1 MAQFEV
7 KDGVGI
13 IPEGTTV
20 MKDDGFKDCTELT
33 SVVIP
38 ESVTDIYN
46 RCFENCYNLSRI
58 EVAAGNKDLFR
69 QRYGGNGHRMP
80 LQNIW
85 TRIFK
90 VGSRM
95 W

>member
-58 EVAAGNKDLFR
+58 YYCEEDATEEMLDICLSYLQEKNPALFDEIKDLKKD
-69 QRYGGNGHRMP
+69 YE
-80 LQNIW
+80 
-85 TRIFK
+85 
-90 VGSRM
+90 
-95 W
+95 